1 MSVPSTLM
9 AVVKFALT
17 LLDPIHAVAI
27 LDIDWQPIN
36 AHAMVHTCIASST
49 IIITLMLVK
58 LTISWNIINVNFIL
72 VSRMIANPCKC
83 L

>member
-17 LLDPIHAVAI
+17 LLDPMHAVAM

-36 AHAMVHTCIASST
+36 GHAMGCIASST
-49 IIITLMLVK
+49 IIITLILVK
-58 LTISWNIINVNFIL
+58 LTIS
-72 VSRMIANPCKC
+72 
-83 L
+83 

>member
-36 AHAMVHTCIASST
+36 AHAMVHSST
-49 IIITLMLVK
+49 IIITLILVK
-58 LTISWNIINVNFIL
+58 LTISLNIITVNFIL

>member
-9 AVVKFALT
+9 AVLKFALT
-17 LLDPIHAVAI
+17 LLDPIHAVAM

-36 AHAMVHTCIASST
+36 AHAMVCIASST
-49 IIITLMLVK
+49 IIITLILVK
-58 LTISWNIINVNFIL
+58 LTISWNIVNVNFIL
-72 VSRMIANPCKC
+72 VSRMIVNPCKC